1 MRLSNTL
8 TPIPFNRLVA
18 AVFLICAYA
27 ISALSQSEPLRPVT
41 ATIDGRN
48 VDSMAFWIAPKKAES
63 LLLLTEKAGNEV
75 MVFRTNRQAQ
85 FVRRFGEFKRPNAIV
100 VVRDVRF
107 GKRKMDLAFIT
118 ERDANKVSVYS
129 VPSFE
134 KVGEFA
140 QDVPQPMGIS
150 IYRGKSGLQ
159 AFVVAKR
166 AEGNDKVIR
175 FRITEQNGSIG
186 GVREITFGSEL
197 TPNQETVF
205 VDSKTRMVY
214 VADETAKNIK
224 IYDLDGKLR
233 KTIGDGIFQAQVE
246 GIALAECGKRRLLI
260 ATDQL
265 DITEFEIFDLN
276 GHRHLG
282 TVVTTASR
290 TDGIA
295 LTQTRLPDFPNG
307 LFVAQTDPDD
317 TGGLR
322 AEFYDLGEFFKRANI
337 VCK

>member
-1 MRLSNTL
+1 MTSKTHKLLVLFFVLL
-8 TPIPFNRLVA
+8 TTIYGQNEPLKPVA
-18 AVFLICAYA
+18 A
-27 ISALSQSEPLRPVT
+27 
-41 ATIDGRN
+41 TIEGRN
-48 VDSMAFWIAPKKAES
+48 VDSMAFWIAPRKAES
-63 LLLLTEKAGNEV
+63 LILLTEKAGNEV
-75 MVFRTNRQAQ
+75 MVFRPNKQAE

-100 VVRDVRF
+100 VVQNVKL
-107 GKRKMDLAFIT
+107 GKKKMDLAFIT

-129 VPSFE
+129 IPNFE
-134 KVGEFA
+134 KIGEFA

-150 IYRGKSGLQ
+150 IYRNKKNLQ

-166 AEGNDKVIR
+166 AEGNEKVIR
-175 FRITEQNGSIG
+175 FRITEENGKIAG
-186 GVREITFGSEL
+186 IREISFGAEL

-205 VDSKTRMVY
+205 VDSKTRTVF

-224 IYDLDGKLR
+224 VYNLDGVLQ
-233 KTIGDGIFQAQVE
+233 KTFGDGIFQAQVE
-246 GIALAECGKRRLLI
+246 GIALAECGKRRILI

-265 DITEFEIFDLN
+265 DITEFEVFDLN
-276 GHRHLG
+276 GFKHLG

-295 LTQTRLPDFPNG
+295 LTQARLPDFPKG

-322 AEFYDLGEFFKRANI
+322 AEFYDLGEFLRRVGVF
-337 VCK
+337 CK